1 MQWAETVTEAAFED
15 REQAQL
21 VVTDALV
28 SEVRQALES
37 GNLDLAA
44 ALARPLHAAD
54 LADLIQLLEPEERL
68 RLVTALGPDMDP
80 DTFSYLDE
88 TVRDEI
94 LEVLGPERAGEIV
107 AELQTDDA
115 VDIIEELDEEEQR
128 EILERLP
135 MPERIAVE
143 EQLSYPEDSA
153 GRLMQREFVAVPEYW
168 LVGQTIDYMRATPG
182 LPDEFYDIFI
192 VDPRMRPV
200 GGVPVSRVLRS
211 RRTVPIR
218 ELKLK
223 ELRLIPATM
232 DQEEVAFLFRQYG
245 LVSAPVVDAE
255 GRLIGVITVDDVV
268 DVIQEEAEDD
278 ILKLGGV
285 TETDVFARPLETVKR
300 RAPWLAVNLATAI
313 LASLV
318 IAMFEEAIA
327 RLVALAVLMP
337 IVASMGGNAG
347 TQTLTVA
354 VRSLAVRELTP
365 ANAARVIIKELLVGT
380 INGLVFLL
388 VGAAVALLW
397 FGDPTL
403 ALVFGIAMLINLTT
417 AAFAGVVVPLLFHRL
432 GLDPAVASGVFVTT
446 VTDVVGFFAFLGL
459 AGYFLT

>member
-1 MQWAETVTEAAFED
+1 MTGTAFEE
-15 REQAQL
+15 REQSQL

-28 SEVRQALES
+28 SEVRQALEE

-44 ALARPLHAAD
+44 ALTRPLHAAD

-68 RLVTALGPDMDP
+68 RLVAALGPDMDP

-88 TVRDEI
+88 TVRDEL
-94 LEVLGPERAGEIV
+94 LEALGPERAGAIV
-107 AELQTDDA
+107 AELETDDA

-143 EQLSYPEDSA
+143 EQLAYPEDSA
-153 GRLMQREFVAVPEYW
+153 GRLMQRDFVAVPEYW
-168 LVGQTIDYMRATPG
+168 LVGQTIDYMRTTPG

-211 RRTVPIR
+211 RRSVPIR

-223 ELRLIPATM
+223 ELRLVPATM

-245 LVSAPVVDAE
+245 LVSAPVVDAD

-278 ILKLGGV
+278 ILKLAGV

-300 RAPWLAVNLATAI
+300 RAPWLAVNLVTAI

-327 RLVALAVLMP
+327 KLVALAVLMP
-337 IVASMGGNAG
+337 IVASMGGNAA

-365 ANAARVIIKELLVGT
+365 ANAARVIVKELLVGA
-380 INGLVFLL
+380 INGLVFLA
-388 VGAAVALLW
+388 VGMVVALVW

-403 ALVFGIAMLINLTT
+403 ALVFGLAMLINLAT
-417 AAFAGVVVPLLFHRL
+417 AAFAGVVVPLVFHRL

-459 AGYFLT
+459 AGYFLL

>member
-1 MQWAETVTEAAFED
+1 MSEAAFED

-44 ALARPLHAAD
+44 GLARPLHAAD
-54 LADLIQLLEPEERL
+54 LADLVQLLEPEERL

-88 TVRDEI
+88 TVRDEL
-94 LEVLGPERAGEIV
+94 LEVLGPERAGQIV
-107 AELQTDDA
+107 AELETDDA

-143 EQLSYPEDSA
+143 EQLAYPEDSA

-168 LVGQTIDYMRATPG
+168 LVGQTIDYMRTTPE

-192 VDPRMRPV
+192 IDPRMRPV

-211 RRTVPIR
+211 RRSVPIR

-223 ELRLIPATM
+223 ELRLVPATM

-245 LVSAPVVDAE
+245 LVSAPVVDAD

-285 TETDVFARPLETVKR
+285 QETDVFARPVETVKR
-300 RAPWLAVNLATAI
+300 RAPWLVVNLVTAI

-327 RLVALAVLMP
+327 QLVALAVLMP
-337 IVASMGGNAG
+337 IVASMGGNAA

-365 ANAARVIIKELLVGT
+365 ANAARVIVKELLVGT
-380 INGLVFLL
+380 INGLLFLA
-388 VGAAVALLW
+388 VGVVVALVW

-403 ALVFGIAMLINLTT
+403 ALVFGLAMLINLAT
-417 AAFAGVVVPLLFHRL
+417 AAFAGVAVPLAFHRF

-459 AGYFLT
+459 AGYFLM

>member
-1 MQWAETVTEAAFED
+1 VSEAAFED

-54 LADLIQLLEPEERL
+54 LADLVQLLEPEERL

-88 TVRDEI
+88 TVRDEL
-94 LEVLGPERAGEIV
+94 LEVLGPERAGQIV
-107 AELQTDDA
+107 AELETDDA

-143 EQLSYPEDSA
+143 EQLAYPEDSA

-168 LVGQTIDYMRATPG
+168 LVGQTIDYMRTTPE

-192 VDPRMRPV
+192 IDPRMRPV

-211 RRTVPIR
+211 RRSVPIR

-223 ELRLIPATM
+223 ELRLVPATM

-245 LVSAPVVDAE
+245 LVSAPVVDAD

-285 TETDVFARPLETVKR
+285 QETDVFARPVETVKR
-300 RAPWLAVNLATAI
+300 RAPWLAVNLVTAI

-327 RLVALAVLMP
+327 KLVALAVLMP

-365 ANAARVIIKELLVGT
+365 ANAARVIVKELLVGT
-380 INGLVFLL
+380 INGLLFLA
-388 VGAAVALLW
+388 VGVVVALVW

-403 ALVFGIAMLINLTT
+403 ALVFGIAMLINLAT
-417 AAFAGVVVPLLFHRL
+417 AAFAGVAVPLAFHRL

-459 AGYFLT
+459 AGYFLI